1 MRGWMFRL
9 VYLCGALRCDCQAS
23 RSCKCNGEGNVVR
36 VEKATAVGQEEKEGY
51 CLRCYMTGRMFICL
65 S

>member
-1 MRGWMFRL
+1 MRGWVFRL
-9 VYLCGALRCDCQAS
+9 VYLRGALRCDRQAS

-36 VEKATAVGQEEKEGY
+36 GEKATAVGQEEKEGY
-51 CLRCYMTGRMFICL
+51 CFRCYMTGKVLIFF